1 MEAHAEELRSKFVDH
16 EGQKELVA
24 YGSGSILSANWPNLV
39 D

>member
-16 EGQKELVA
+16 EGQKELVSV
-24 YGSGSILSANWPNLV
+24 GGGSIMSANWPDLV